1 MTEAAQDWQV
11 GDTFEVDVGS
21 VAHGGHCVARH
32 EGRVLFVRHTL
43 PGERVTVRIT
53 GIGKGGRF
61 VQADAL
67 SEGQGQPQVEGRVEP
82 PCPYA
87 GPGRCGGC
95 DFQHVALW
103 RQRELKTAVVHEQ
116 FLRLAKIDLSSHFGH
131 DVVCEPMPGEVDGL
145 GWRTRVEFAV
155 GPDAKPGLRRH
166 HSHDI
171 MPVADCLIAHP
182 DLDARRVLSRRYPGV
197 QAVDVVGAASGTVTV
212 QIPRIELRTGEV
224 RTEEVRTEELRTGEL
239 RTGDVGAPEVPTV
252 SERVRLPGGEVAFSL
267 SARGFWQV
275 HPAAPQTFA
284 ETVLEFLEPSSGER
298 ALDLYAGV
306 GLFAAALAQAVGR
319 RGRVIAVESEARAVH
334 DARGNLA
341 SWPHARVRAGKVDR
355 AVRDLARSH
364 TRIDLVVLDPP
375 RVGAGK
381 AVLRDVA
388 LLRPRAIAYVACDP
402 AALARD
408 TAYLMNLGWRLAD
421 LRVFDAFPMTHH
433 VECLAH
439 FVPVGET
446 RNGD

>member
-1 MTEAAQDWQV
+1 MSEGAQDWQV
-11 GDTFEVDVGS
+11 GDIFEVEVGS

-43 PGERVTVRIT
+43 PGERVTARIT
-53 GIGKGGRF
+53 SIGKGGRF
-61 VQADAL
+61 VQADAESVKTL
-67 SEGQGQPQVEGRVEP
+67 GRGESEAQGRVEP

-87 GPGRCGGC
+87 GAGQCGGC

-103 RQRELKTAVVHEQ
+103 RQRELKTSVVYEQ
-116 FLRLAKIDLSSHFGH
+116 FQRLAKIDLAAHFGR
-131 DVVCEPMPGEVDGL
+131 DIVCQPMPGEDDGL

-155 GPDAKPGLRRH
+155 GTEARAGLRRH

-171 MPVADCLIAHP
+171 LPIRDCLIAHP
-182 DLDARRVLSRRYPGV
+182 DLAVRDVLSRRYPGV
-197 QAVDVVGAASGTVTV
+197 QAVDVVGAASGTVMV
-212 QIPRIELRTGEV
+212 RIPADQRHETPGASLQAASADTRSAGEI
-224 RTEEVRTEELRTGEL
+224 
-239 RTGDVGAPEVPTV
+239 PTV
-252 SERVRLPGGEVAFSL
+252 IERVRLPGGEVEFDL

-275 HPAAPQTFA
+275 HPAAPRTFA
-284 ETVLEFLEPSSGER
+284 ETVLEFLEPAPGER

-319 RGRVIAVESEARAVH
+319 RGRVVAVESDVHAVH
-334 DARGNLA
+334 DARGNLV
-341 SWPHARVRAGKVDR
+341 SWPHARVRAGRVDR

-364 TRIDLVVLDPP
+364 TRADLVVLDPP

-388 LLRPRAIAYVACDP
+388 LLHPRAIAYVACDP

-408 TAYLMNLGWRLAD
+408 TAYLMNVGWRLAD

-446 RNGD
+446 RNGN